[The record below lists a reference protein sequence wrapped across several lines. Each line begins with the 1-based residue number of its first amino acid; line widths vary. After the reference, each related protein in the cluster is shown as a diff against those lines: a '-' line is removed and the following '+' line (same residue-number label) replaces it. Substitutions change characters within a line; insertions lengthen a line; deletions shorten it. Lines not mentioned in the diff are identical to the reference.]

1 MNATHWSWCH
11 SGAGDPGWN
20 MAADDAL
27 LELASTWTAPI
38 LRFYGWTQAAASFGY
53 FQHYAEIEKVTAL
66 RPLVRRPTAGGL
78 VPHDADWTYS
88 LIFPAGHPWYALRA
102 EESYR
107 RLHEWVRDSF
117 TRLGVTTELSPC
129 CAKELPGQCFAG
141 PEKFDLLMDG
151 LKIAGAAQ
159 RRTRIGLLI
168 QGSVQRQPASVSRA
182 QWEESFRAAASEQ
195 WGIQWDAF
203 AAEAEWRSRADALF
217 AQRYSQEAFHRK
229 R

>member
-1 MNATHWSWCH
+1 MSATHWSWCH
-11 SGAGDPGWN
+11 SGTGDPGWN

-27 LELASTWTAPI
+27 LELASTWPSPI
-38 LRFYGWTQAAASFGY
+38 LRFYGWTEAAASFGY

-88 LIFPAGHPWYALRA
+88 LLFPAGHPWYALRA

-117 TRLGVTTELSPC
+117 TRLGVTTVLSPC

-159 RRTRIGLLI
+159 RRTRHGLLI

-182 QWEESFRAAASEQ
+182 QWEESFRAAAHEQ
-195 WGIQWDAF
+195 WGIHWDAF
-203 AAEAEWRSRADALF
+203 AAEAAWRTHADALF
-217 AQRYSQEAFHRK
+217 NQRYSQEAFHRK